1 MAQIRKPQWDA
12 LVRAWL
18 LSRAPHIQ
26 QILGARHGATFT
38 RLGPATV
45 KERVEYGIEKAC
57 KYGIEDQAGA
67 TLLLNL
73 MFTYGDDFDV
83 ERKTR
88 WAGVIL
94 GQHQVPIAERLRDL
108 EAQAEAVEEA
118 RHEGLLVD
126 DEEEPPD
133 ELPAEPV
140 EPTDEEAEEVS
151 A

>member
-1 MAQIRKPQWDA
+1 MPVIRKPQWDA
-12 LVRAWL
+12 LVRAFL
-18 LSRAPHIQ
+18 LTRVSHIQ
-26 QILGARHGATFT
+26 EALGARHGATFA
-38 RLGPATV
+38 RLGQATV
-45 KERVEYGIEKAC
+45 RERIEYGVEKAC

-67 TLLLNL
+67 TLLVNL

-83 ERKTR
+83 EQKTR

-94 GQHQVPIAERLRDL
+94 GQHSVPIAERLRDL

-118 RHEGLLVD
+118 RREGLVFD
-126 DEEEPPD
+126 DDEEPPD

-140 EPTDEEAEEVS
+140 VEDEEQEAG